1 MGNGIK
7 ILLTV
12 WLAIL
17 FAAIFFLF
25 WHNEYKYSLPTPIP
39 ANYHKVGIGES
50 INLNGKLSETK
61 DKPLFIH
68 FFNPNCPC
76 SRFNVPQIESLVKK
90 YGDKTAF
97 AIVVVSNDTS
107 YTEEDIQDK
116 FDLTIPVSFD
126 QSIATSCGV
135 FSTPQAVILDKNKK
149 LYYRGNYNKSR
160 YCTDIA
166 SNFAQIAL
174 DSLLNDSHNPS
185 FDSLALKAYG
195 CSLPNC
201 KK

>member
-7 ILLTV
+7 ILLTA
-12 WLAIL
+12 WLAVL

-25 WHNEYKYSLPTPIP
+25 WHNEYKYSLPTPLPI
-39 ANYHKVGIGES
+39 NYHKVNIGEN
-50 INLNGKLSETK
+50 INLKGKLK
-61 DKPLFIH
+61 AVKNRPLFIH
-68 FFNPNCPC
+68 FFNPSCPC

-90 YGDKTAF
+90 YGDKISF
-97 AIVVVSNDTS
+97 AIVVISNDTS

-116 FDLTIPVSFD
+116 FDLTIPILFD
-126 QSIATSCGV
+126 KSIATSCGV
-135 FSTPQAVILDKNKK
+135 FSTPQAVILDKNHN
-149 LYYRGNYNKSR
+149 LYYRGNYNKNR
-160 YCTDIA
+160 YCTDTK
-166 SNFAQIAL
+166 SNFAQMAL
-174 DSLLNDSHNPS
+174 DSLLNNNQKPS

>member
-7 ILLTV
+7 IVLTV

-39 ANYHKVGIGES
+39 LDYHKVNIGEH
-50 INLNGKLSETK
+50 INLKGKLSETK
-61 DKPLFIH
+61 NKPLFIH

-90 YGDKTAF
+90 YGDKISF
-97 AIVVVSNDTS
+97 AIVVLSKDRS

-116 FDLTIPVSFD
+116 FDLTLPVLFD

-135 FSTPQAVILDKNKK
+135 FSTPQAVILDKNHN
-149 LYYRGNYNKSR
+149 LYYRGNYNKNR
-160 YCTDIA
+160 YCTDTE

-174 DSLLNDSHNPS
+174 DSLLNNSQRPA

-201 KK
+201 EK